1 MISSI
6 LLAAGMSTRMGQP
19 KALLDWGG
27 EPLICYQ
34 IRQLQEAGVDEVV
47 VVLGYR
53 ADEIHRELHG
63 LTYRSVLNPV
73 YQLGRAGSLRA
84 GAKAVNR
91 EASAIVILN
100 VDQPRPAELIRSLLE
115 AHTPAASA
123 TRPAHGDRHGHPVV
137 LAGRLQGEL
146 VAATDDERGLRG
158 VMEAHAGDI
167 VDVPSD
173 ERCLLDLNT
182 PDDYEAAIA
191 ALAGDSQG

>member
-6 LLAAGMSTRMGQP
+6 LMAAGLSTRMGQP

-27 EPLICYQ
+27 EPLIRYQ
-34 IRQLQEAGVDEVV
+34 IRQLQEGGVDEVV

-53 ADEIHRELHG
+53 ADEIRRKLHG

-84 GAKAVNR
+84 GAKAVER

-100 VDQPRPAELIRSLLE
+100 VDQPRPADLIRSVIE
-115 AHTPAASA
+115 AHSSAASA
-123 TRPAHGDRHGHPVV
+123 TRPAHGERHGHPVV
-137 LAGRLQGEL
+137 VAGRLRAEL
-146 VAATDDERGLRG
+146 VEATEDERGLRG
-158 VMEAHAGDI
+158 VMEAHASEI
-167 VDVPSD
+167 VDVPCD

-182 PDDYEAAIA
+182 PDDYEAAVA
-191 ALAGDSQG
+191 ALAGDA

>member
-53 ADEIHRELHG
+53 ADDIHRKLHG

-84 GAKAVNR
+84 GAKAVSP
-91 EASAIVILN
+91 EASAIVLLN
-100 VDQPRPAELIRSLLE
+100 VDQPRPADLIRAVIE
-115 AHTPAASA
+115 GHTSADSA
-123 TRPAHGDRHGHPVV
+123 TRPVHGDRHGHPVV
-137 LAGRLQGEL
+137 VAGRLRNEL
-146 VAATDDERGLRG
+146 LAATEDERGLRG
-158 VMEAHAGDI
+158 VMEAHVDEI

-191 ALAGDSQG
+191 ALAGDS